1 VARLG
6 AAGYGEAR
14 FGMVK
19 HWHGLRARSGGAW
32 QGKARQ
38 GMARIS
44 GLARR
49 GRARPGTSWRGKVRK
64 GMDNGI

>member
-32 QGKARQ
+32 LGKAGQ
-38 GMARIS
+38 GMARII
-44 GLARR
+44 GQARH
-49 GRARPGTSWRGKVRK
+49 GQAGRGKPRQ